1 MNKKTFKRFCLIAT
15 FSIFTI
21 ASASINYCF
30 GWKECD
36 APITHPEPPCCE
48 NCGNTE
54 LKEKCEI
61 WHDGV
66 DFHIHTYVCDLC
78 GFWYVYYN

>member
-1 MNKKTFKRFCLIAT
+1 MTRKTFKRFCLIAT
-15 FSIFTI
+15 FAIFTFGFT
-21 ASASINYCF
+21 SINHCF
-30 GWKECD
+30 GWDKCD

-48 NCGNTE
+48 NCGKTE
-54 LKEKCEI
+54 LKETCEI

-66 DFHIHTYVCDLC
+66 DFHIHTYECDRC